1 VVSSEDGGKL
11 YDEIACQK
19 HGEELYKHSD
29 EKAPGVKKIF
39 AETTGVYFRGDA
51 AAVWKIKCE
60 NLLAENQRL
69 KEVVRMQTEAL
80 EKIEYVGMGGYT
92 ACPRCMG
99 EGGHGE
105 DCEIPIAI
113 KAGKDVLNESHRS

>member
-1 VVSSEDGGKL
+1 MSAEGK
-11 YDEIACQK
+11 
-19 HGEELYKHSD
+19 HTPFNSTLYK
-29 EKAPGVKKIF
+29 AG
-39 AETTGVYFRGDA
+39 TGEPSNNSESPNEYIR
-51 AAVWKIKCE
+51 K
-60 NLLAENQRL
+60 LLVDNQRL
-69 KEVVRMQTEAL
+69 REVVRQQTEAL